1 MEASNQ
7 KKWPMLAAIVIGT
20 AVVAAG
26 ITALL
31 VNINQRKTE
40 AKSQYLKVVEVDEDT
55 VDPKVW
61 GTNWPRE
68 YDSYLETV

>member
-1 MEASNQ
+1 MEASDR